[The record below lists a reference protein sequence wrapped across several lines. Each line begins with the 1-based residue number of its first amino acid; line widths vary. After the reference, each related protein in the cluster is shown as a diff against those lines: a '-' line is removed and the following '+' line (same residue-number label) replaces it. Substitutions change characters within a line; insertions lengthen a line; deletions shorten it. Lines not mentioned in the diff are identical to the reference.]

1 MLLVSVTALIL
12 FEERY
17 KPCQLIEIEKG
28 MNGLLMDKSRVIDV
42 KQYDDPE
49 FRAIYDRAVSH
60 ANNGM
65 NSFLDALV
73 NLVDRFFYLASVT
86 QSLHR

>member
-1 MLLVSVTALIL
+1 MLIVSVTALIL

-42 KQYDDPE
+42 K
-49 FRAIYDRAVSH
+49 
-60 ANNGM
+60 
-65 NSFLDALV
+65 
-73 NLVDRFFYLASVT
+73 
-86 QSLHR
+86 